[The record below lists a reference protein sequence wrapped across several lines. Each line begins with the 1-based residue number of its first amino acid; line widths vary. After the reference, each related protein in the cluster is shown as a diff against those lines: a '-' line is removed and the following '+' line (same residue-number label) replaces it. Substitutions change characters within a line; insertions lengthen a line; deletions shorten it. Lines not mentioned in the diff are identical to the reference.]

1 MYESRLSKL
10 LTQLYKEDLQGRRPD
25 ESKVFDVKVL
35 MKEMLTEYIIS
46 TRESEYMSNSEKQR
60 SIKTLEKLRRELDKK
75 ESGLVA
81 IDQVL
86 HTVHNM
92 SELSETIGYSL
103 PRKIREWLN
112 KMEKRP
118 CIAKKKVRR

>member
-25 ESKVFDVKVL
+25 ESKVFEVKEL